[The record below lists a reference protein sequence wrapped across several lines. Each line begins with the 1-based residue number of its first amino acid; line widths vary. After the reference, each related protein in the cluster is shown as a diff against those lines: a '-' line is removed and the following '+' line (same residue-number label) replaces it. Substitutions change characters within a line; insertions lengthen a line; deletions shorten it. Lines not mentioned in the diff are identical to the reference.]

1 MTMVSDFHTHILPRI
16 DDGSASV
23 EESLALLHVEA
34 AQGVKRVVAT
44 PHFYPHREG
53 VAQFL
58 DKRSAAAE
66 RLSAAMRDEPLPKVL
81 LGAEVY
87 YFRGISECDMLDQL
101 AIEGTDCI
109 LIEMPLGCWTD
120 TMYQE
125 LEHIAHCRGL
135 TPIIAHVDRYI
146 SPLRTYGIP
155 QRLAELPV
163 LVQANASAFLNRR
176 TARLVMRLLQKGQIH
191 LLGSDCHNLKER
203 PPNLQAALRAV
214 SRKLGEG
221 TLEEILRTESQC
233 FRKDESKF
241 TPY

>member
-1 MTMVSDFHTHILPRI
+1 MT
-16 DDGSASV
+16 
-23 EESLALLHVEA
+23 
-34 AQGVKRVVAT
+34 Q
-44 PHFYPHREG
+44 
-53 VAQFL
+53 
-58 DKRSAAAE
+58 DKIRN
-66 RLSAAMRDEPLPKVL
+66 
-81 LGAEVY
+81 
-87 YFRGISECDMLDQL
+87 
-101 AIEGTDCI
+101 
-109 LIEMPLGCWTD
+109 
-120 TMYQE
+120 
-125 LEHIAHCRGL
+125 IA
-135 TPIIAHVDRYI
+135 IIAHVDRYI

-203 PPNLQAALRAV
+203 PPDLQAALRAV

-221 TLEEILRTESQC
+221 ALEELLRTESQC